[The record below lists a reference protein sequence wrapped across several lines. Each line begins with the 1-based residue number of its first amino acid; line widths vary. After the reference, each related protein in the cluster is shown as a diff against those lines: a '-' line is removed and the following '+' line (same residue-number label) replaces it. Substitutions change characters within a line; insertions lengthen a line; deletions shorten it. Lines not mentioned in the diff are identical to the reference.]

1 MLRLMCHIAAK
12 VPPNNAVPCGVVLL
26 VKLLQGK
33 TQVSIF
39 LAKMHA
45 TSLRYSFYF
54 EATATYLFDIGGDIL
69 LNVILLHG
77 LHGTV
82 HCILLHFIRHVCVLD
97 HSLLVTHVGFLTAGD
112 KAIFTVS
119 AQLLPSHDITVIT
132 QCA

>member
-1 MLRLMCHIAAK
+1 MLLTRLEQQNSHLTQVEVDEMLRLMCHIAAK
-12 VPPNNAVPCGVVLL
+12 VPPNNAVPF
-26 VKLLQGK
+26 
-33 TQVSIF
+33 S
-39 LAKMHA
+39 
-45 TSLRYSFYF
+45 
-54 EATATYLFDIGGDIL
+54 GDIL

-119 AQLLPSHDITVIT
+119 AQLLPSHDITAIT

>member
-1 MLRLMCHIAAK
+1 MLRLVCHVAAK

-33 TQVSIF
+33 THIS
-39 LAKMHA
+39 
-45 TSLRYSFYF
+45 
-54 EATATYLFDIGGDIL
+54 GDIL
-69 LNVILLHG
+69 LNVILFHG

-82 HCILLHFIRHVCVLD
+82 HCILLHFIRHVCILY

-119 AQLLPSHDITVIT
+119 CSDYQV
-132 QCA
+132 CK